1 MIMQEIANLTT
12 KQLEQLLAERKAK
25 EQAEIQERRKAY
37 ESIKSG
43 FINDMESRARNVV
56 DRVKAFHEQV
66 VKETRAFYE
75 LMKEYGELR
84 SEGQRS
90 YTVQAETF
98 RIEVKSCKVKCFDER
113 ADIAASRLIDFL
125 KEWIEGRER
134 GADDPMYQLAM
145 MLIERNRNGDL
156 DYKSISKLYD
166 LEIKFNSPEYSSIMQ
181 LFKESNIVEGTA
193 TNFYFYEKTELGVW
207 RKLEPSF
214 NRMLS
219 SNS

>member
-1 MIMQEIANLTT
+1 
-12 KQLEQLLAERKAK
+12 
-25 EQAEIQERRKAY
+25 
-37 ESIKSG
+37 
-43 FINDMESRARNVV
+43 MESRARNVV

-90 YTVQAETF
+90 YTVQSETF

-181 LFKESNIVEGTA
+181 LFKESNIVE
-193 TNFYFYEKTELGVW
+193 
-207 RKLEPSF
+207 EPLLTSIST
-214 NRMLS
+214 RRLS
-219 SNS
+219 SASGGNWSRHSIACYHLILKTMCDCIKKNRTTAQ

>member
-75 LMKEYGELR
+75 LMKEYGILELGRTGVVSLKRGDECLDGTNSR
-84 SEGQRS
+84 S
-90 YTVQAETF
+90 
-98 RIEVKSCKVKCFDER
+98 
-113 ADIAASRLIDFL
+113 L
-125 KEWIEGRER
+125 KKPRVR
-134 GADDPMYQLAM
+134 K
-145 MLIERNRNGDL
+145 R
-156 DYKSISKLYD
+156 
-166 LEIKFNSPEYSSIMQ
+166 
-181 LFKESNIVEGTA
+181 
-193 TNFYFYEKTELGVW
+193 KTE
-207 RKLEPSF
+207 E
-214 NRMLS
+214 
-219 SNS
+219 